1 MHSSASCVVGAED
14 VRIVLGEAAHAHQ
27 AVQRARRLVAMHDAE
42 LGHAIGQ
49 LAVGPQPVLEDLDV
63 ARAVHRLDGELALVL
78 GHRGEHVLAER
89 LPVARGLPQRLVEDL
104 RSVHLAI
111 ADRVLPPPHVV
122 DEALE
127 QLPALGVPE
136 HDARPLL
143 LEVEEVHLAPELA
156 VVALLGLLELL
167 EVGGKLLLGRP
178 GGAVDA
184 LQLGALRDRRAN
196 RSRRTW

>member
-1 MHSSASCVVGAED
+1 MIFRHSSASCSCGAED
-14 VRIVLGEAAHAHQ
+14 VRVVLGEAAHAHQ
-27 AVQRARRLVAMHDAE
+27 PVQRARRLVAVHDAE
-42 LGHAIGQ
+42 LGDPVGQ
-49 LAVGPQPVLEDLDV
+49 LAIGPQPVLEDLHV

-78 GHRGEHVLAER
+78 GHGGEHVLAEG

-104 RSVHLAI
+104 RPVHLAI
-111 ADRVLPPPHVV
+111 ADRVLPPAHVV

-156 VVALLGLLELL
+156 VVALLGFLDLL
-167 EVGGKLLLGRP
+167 EVGRP
-178 GGAVDA
+178 APARSPRRCRRCAAAAA
-184 LQLGALRDRRAN
+184 LV
-196 RSRRTW
+196 